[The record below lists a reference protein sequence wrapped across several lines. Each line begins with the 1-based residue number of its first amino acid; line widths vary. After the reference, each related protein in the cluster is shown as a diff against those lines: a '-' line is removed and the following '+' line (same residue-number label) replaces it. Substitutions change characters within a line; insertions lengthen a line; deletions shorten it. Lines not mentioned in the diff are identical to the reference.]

1 MKTDL
6 NHTNGHIRVRLRTK
20 FVISI
25 ILLECLL
32 MAAIT
37 IVVENRMRESIL
49 GEFLKRGLSVAEN
62 LATVN
67 TNYLATYNY
76 VNIEQ
81 SVQKVAESN
90 DLVYAAVLLFDGEI
104 AAFRGRKNL
113 QQRVLNEKIHGRTLN
128 LGNILVRYGNLPNLN
143 EEICDISVPI
153 IMKGEK
159 WGTARVGFALNHIHA
174 AILKTQV
181 VLFGLGFAALIGG
194 CLCIVLLT
202 RRMTRP
208 IDDLVK
214 GVEAISSGNFEQG
227 IRISTHDE
235 IGYLGHRFTS
245 MQESLRDH
253 IRLITKTNVEL
264 TQANQRLQSL
274 FQVSQAIHSLQ
285 NQEKIY
291 SLIVEAALTATG
303 GFAGALT
310 LIDENQRPRIVA
322 SANRSEPGK
331 GASEAP
337 QNNVLE
343 DPSLLQYQAFLNGP
357 GIRSVVLHLAGLREC
372 MPFYSVRL
380 DSDPERELLSIPLHQ
395 GEMLVGF
402 VNLVRTRTTDRV
414 SDSEIQTLSVLSS
427 QASASLENKKLFLQL
442 ESAYLSSIKSL
453 AKTLEFKD
461 EYTHGHAERVAR
473 LCMEIGKCM
482 NMDERSLKVLH
493 NAALLHDIGKI
504 GVMEG
509 ILNKKCGLDSE
520 EWRKIK
526 WHPAFG
532 EEILRPISSLK
543 EESIIIRHH
552 HEREDGTGYPE
563 GLYGNQLSLSEKI
576 IIVADAY
583 DAMNSKRAYRAS
595 LNSTQ
600 IRQELEKNRGT
611 QFNTE
616 VVDVF
621 LRILCA
627 EGLPTSREVTKAGK
641 IIPFSPPAISESAG

>member
-1 MKTDL
+1 MKTEL
-6 NHTNGHIRVRLRTK
+6 NQANGTIRVRLRTK
-20 FVISI
+20 FIISI
-25 ILLECLL
+25 IILQCLL

-37 IVVENRMRESIL
+37 IVVESRMRESIL
-49 GEFLKRGLSVAEN
+49 SEFLKRGLSVAEN
-62 LATVN
+62 LATAN
-67 TNYLATYNY
+67 TNYLAIYNY

-90 DLVYAAVLLFDGEI
+90 DLVYATILLFDGEV
-104 AAFRGRKNL
+104 AAYRGRKNL
-113 QQRVLNEKIHGRTLN
+113 QQRILNEKIQGRTLH
-128 LGNILVRYGNLPNLN
+128 LGNTLVRYGNLGNLN

-153 IMKGEK
+153 VMKGEK
-159 WGTARVGFALNHIHA
+159 WGTARVGFALNDMRA

-181 VLFGLGFAALIGG
+181 VLFGLGFMALIGG
-194 CLCIVLLT
+194 CLCIIFLT

-214 GVEAISSGNFEQG
+214 GVEAISTGNFDQG
-227 IRISTHDE
+227 IHISTHDE

-245 MQESLRDH
+245 MQQSLRDH
-253 IRLITKTNVEL
+253 IQLITKTNVEL

-291 SLIVEAALTATG
+291 SLILESALTATG
-303 GFAGALT
+303 AFAGSLT
-310 LIDENQRPRIVA
+310 LIDENQRPRTVA
-322 SANRSEPGK
+322 LANRSQSGK
-331 GASEAP
+331 GVNEPSQE
-337 QNNVLE
+337 NVIE
-343 DPSLLQYQAFLNGP
+343 DPSLLRYQSFLSGP
-357 GIRSVVLHLAGLREC
+357 GMRSVVLHLGGLKER
-372 MPFYSVRL
+372 MPFYSVHL

-402 VNLVRTRTTDRV
+402 VNLVRTKNADRV

-461 EYTHGHAERVAR
+461 EYTHGHAERVAK

-482 NMDERSLKVLH
+482 NMDEKSLKVLH

-509 ILNKKCGLDSE
+509 ILNKRSELEFE
-520 EWRKIK
+520 EWGKIK

-543 EESIIIRHH
+543 EEAVIIRHH

-583 DAMNSKRAYRAS
+583 DAMNSKRAYRNS
-595 LNSTQ
+595 LNPSQ

-616 VVDVF
+616 VIDVF
-621 LRILCA
+621 LRILNG
-627 EGLPTSREVTKAGK
+627 EGSTTSKDKEVTKVGK
-641 IIPFSPPAISESAG
+641 VIPFSPPAV